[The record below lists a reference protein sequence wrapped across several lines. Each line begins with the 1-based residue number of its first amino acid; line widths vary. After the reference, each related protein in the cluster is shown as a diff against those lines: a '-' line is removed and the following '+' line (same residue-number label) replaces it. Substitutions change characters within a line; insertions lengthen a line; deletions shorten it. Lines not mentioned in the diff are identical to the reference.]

1 MRKTIQKIELLAPAG
16 SINIGIEALKAGADA
31 VYIGGNKFGAR
42 ASAISC
48 NENNFNDLINFAHN
62 NNKKVYVTFN
72 TLIKENELNEIFD
85 FCDYF
90 INLNINS
97 FIIQDLGVGKL
108 INEKYN
114 SLIKNNELELH
125 ASTQVGVGDIY
136 TLNFLKSL
144 GYNRII
150 LKRELELNKIREICK
165 EAKKLNIEIETFI
178 HGSMCYSISG
188 QCLMSS
194 FIGGLSGNRGRCNAP
209 CRHPYFINMDT
220 SNNNIFTKTKTI
232 NHGYYQTRSL
242 DNKEIYPLRMKD
254 MCTIQDIGNMIDSG
268 INSFKIEGRLRSES
282 YVVNTVKIYKKY
294 IDLFLKNREL
304 YYAEIKKNKIKDEN
318 NLKATNN
325 KGGFTNY
332 LYVHNS
338 EKMINL
344 YNT

>member
-1 MRKTIQKIELLAPAG
+1 MKKSIQKIELLAPAG

-48 NENNFNDLINFAHN
+48 NENNFNKLIDFAHF
-62 NNKKVYVTFN
+62 NNKKVFITLN
-72 TLIKENELNEIFD
+72 TLIKNNELSEVFN

-90 INLNINS
+90 INLNIDS
-97 FIIQDLGVGKL
+97 IIIQDLGVGKL
-108 INEKYN
+108 IKEKYN
-114 SLIKNNELELH
+114 SLIENNKLELH
-125 ASTQVGVGDIY
+125 ASTQAGVGDIY
-136 TLNFLKSL
+136 TLNFFKSL

-165 EAKKLNIEIETFI
+165 EAKKLNMEIETFI

-220 SNNNIFTKTKTI
+220 KHLN
-232 NHGYYQTRSL
+232 
-242 DNKEIYPLRMKD
+242 NKEIYPLRMKD
-254 MCTIQDIGNMIDSG
+254 MCTIQDIGNMIDAG

-282 YVVNTVKIYKKY
+282 YVISTVKIYRKY
-294 IDLFLKNREL
+294 IDLFLENREL
-304 YYAEIKKNKIKDEN
+304 YYTEIKKNEKNDEN

-332 LYVHNS
+332 LYIHNS

-344 YNT
+344 YN